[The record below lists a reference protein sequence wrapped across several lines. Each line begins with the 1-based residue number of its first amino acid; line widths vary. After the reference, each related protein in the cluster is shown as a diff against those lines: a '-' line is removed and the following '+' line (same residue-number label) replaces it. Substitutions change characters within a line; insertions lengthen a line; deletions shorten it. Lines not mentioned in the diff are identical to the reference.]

1 MNRHTFARSAHGAK
15 RAALRAAQSVRR
27 MRTRMVAACGVRRV
41 RTRMVAAR
49 GVRRTRTRMEAARGV
64 RRTRTRMGSGAQR
77 APHVHAHGGGA
88 RTLQG
93 RDSSP

>member
-41 RTRMVAAR
+41 RTRM
-49 GVRRTRTRMEAARGV
+49 EAARGV